1 MRGIDILGLVAIAVF
16 FLGIGWLLGDYNTV
30 SKSTHTEQIT
40 NYKAAIDS
48 YRDYVVALEKSTD
61 IPSNPALELLRTNI
75 ENNVICDL
83 PGKHEEYQVMNTYR
97 SYR

>member
-1 MRGIDILGLVAIAVF
+1 MRASDIFAIIFIAIVA
-16 FLGIGWLLGDYNTV
+16 FLAGIGTGRINTV
-30 SKSTHTEQIT
+30 SKSVHTEQIT

-48 YRDYVVALEKSTD
+48 YRDYVIALEKSTD